1 MFRQHDELKA
11 FVKKVDETNN
21 NFRKEF
27 GQEMAQISLTD
38 LVPNL
43 TQEDIMPDTDE
54 SVIMI
59 DPTVNAKAGEA
70 RSFSLVQI

>member
-27 GQEMAQISLTD
+27 GQDMAQISLTD

-70 RSFSLVQI
+70 RSFSLIQI

>member
-27 GQEMAQISLTD
+27 GQDMAQISLTD